1 MRGSNLSS
9 GFAWRSRQDGQKGAK
24 PVCQL
29 HLHFPWGGWS
39 LRFGGECTGC
49 IVMSLA
55 DKCLHPISPF
65 DRELHFNAA
74 NISQIFNFSSQ
85 IQPFTFLR
93 FRPKS
98 FFFVQ
103 TQLNEDL
110 KYEDKKQAISC
121 DLVQVWASH
130 WEEGLLQN
138 MSEALQEILRPLLI
152 QIHTLPLCGTMPS
165 FQHWYRLS
173 RNNTTLRAQ
182 DVLWGGIGRDFTV
195 APPRR
200 PPGYFDTLPTL
211 PSFRLHF

>member
-1 MRGSNLSS
+1 
-9 GFAWRSRQDGQKGAK
+9 
-24 PVCQL
+24 
-29 HLHFPWGGWS
+29 
-39 LRFGGECTGC
+39 
-49 IVMSLA
+49 MSLA

-65 DRELHFNAA
+65 DRELHFNAV

-85 IQPFTFLR
+85 IQPFTFLH

-98 FFFVQ
+98 FFVQ

-165 FQHWYRLS
+165 FRH
-173 RNNTTLRAQ
+173 
-182 DVLWGGIGRDFTV
+182 
-195 APPRR
+195 
-200 PPGYFDTLPTL
+200 
-211 PSFRLHF
+211 

>member
-1 MRGSNLSS
+1 MLTNAYTPPPPLTGNCTLMQWTFLKSLTFHLRFSPLLLSER
-9 GFAWRSRQDGQKGAK
+9 FFYIFGQKA
-24 PVCQL
+24 
-29 HLHFPWGGWS
+29 
-39 LRFGGECTGC
+39 
-49 IVMSLA
+49 
-55 DKCLHPISPF
+55 
-65 DRELHFNAA
+65 
-74 NISQIFNFSSQ
+74 
-85 IQPFTFLR
+85 
-93 FRPKS
+93 
-98 FFFVQ
+98 FFVQ
-103 TQLNEDL
+103 LQPNEDL

-165 FQHWYRLS
+165 FRHWYRLS

-195 APPRR
+195 APARR

>member
-1 MRGSNLSS
+1 
-9 GFAWRSRQDGQKGAK
+9 
-24 PVCQL
+24 
-29 HLHFPWGGWS
+29 
-39 LRFGGECTGC
+39 
-49 IVMSLA
+49 MSLA

-65 DRELHFNAA
+65 DRELHFNAV

-85 IQPFTFLR
+85 IQPFTFLH

-98 FFFVQ
+98 FFVQ

-152 QIHTLPLCGTMPS
+152 
-165 FQHWYRLS
+165 
-173 RNNTTLRAQ
+173 
-182 DVLWGGIGRDFTV
+182 
-195 APPRR
+195 
-200 PPGYFDTLPTL
+200 
-211 PSFRLHF
+211 